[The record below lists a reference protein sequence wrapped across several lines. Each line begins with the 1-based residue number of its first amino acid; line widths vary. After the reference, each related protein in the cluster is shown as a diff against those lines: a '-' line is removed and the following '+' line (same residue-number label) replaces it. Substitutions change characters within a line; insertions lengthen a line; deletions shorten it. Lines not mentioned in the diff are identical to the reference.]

1 MKSEEPQDAQN
12 FTYASSEEAAAYSR
26 LQELMKTSPL
36 PPRELHANLGLFLN
50 RASLARILFMHDL
63 YTKALHTHGVIM
75 EFGVRWGQNMALFTQ
90 MRHIYEP
97 YNMSRKVVGFD
108 TFEGFPSVAAQDGD
122 FDGLKVGGLNVTPNY
137 EKVLT
142 EILSAQ
148 EQLAPRSHIRKFELV
163 QGDVNNTLPL
173 YLEKHP
179 ETIIAL
185 AYFDL
190 DLYEPTKKCLEAI
203 RPYLAKNSIVGFDE
217 LVLAE
222 NPGETLALR
231 EAWGTEGYR
240 ICRSTIS
247 PQQSYVVFE

>member
-1 MKSEEPQDAQN
+1 MKSADPQDAEN
-12 FTYASSEEAAAYSR
+12 FTYASNDEAAAYSK

-36 PPRELHANLGLFLN
+36 PPREFHANLGLFMN

-63 YTKALHTHGVIM
+63 YLKALNTHGVIM
-75 EFGVRWGQNMALFTQ
+75 EFGVRWGQNMALFTT

-97 YNMSRKVVGFD
+97 YNMSRKIVGFD

-137 EKVLT
+137 ETVLT
-142 EILSAQ
+142 DILSTQ
-148 EQLAPRSHIRKFELV
+148 ERLAPRNHIRKFELAK
-163 QGDVNNTLPL
+163 GDVNDTLPR
-173 YLEKHP
+173 YLEQHP

-190 DLYEPTKKCLEAI
+190 DLYEPTKRCLELI

-231 EAWGTEGYR
+231 EAWGTVGYR

>member
-1 MKSEEPQDAQN
+1 MKSEDPQDAQN
-12 FTYASSEEAAAYSR
+12 FTYASSEEATAYSQ

-36 PPRELHANLGLFLN
+36 PQRELHANLGLFLN

-63 YTKALHTHGVIM
+63 YLKALNTHGVIM

-108 TFEGFPSVAAQDGD
+108 TFEGFPSVAPQDGD
-122 FDGLKVGGLNVTPNY
+122 FDALKVGALNVTPNY

-148 EQLAPRSHIRKFELV
+148 EKLAPRSHIRKFELV
-163 QGDVNNTLPL
+163 KGDVNETLPL
-173 YLEKHP
+173 YLERHP

-190 DLYEPTKKCLEAI
+190 DLYEPTKKSLEAI